1 MATQGL
7 QQVQKQTQS
16 LILAPQLRQSL
27 KILQVP
33 TLDLRATILE
43 ELQTNPVLEELPG
56 SEVSIEAESE
66 ASESEGEETSP
77 DQEAEAIP
85 TDLEQADA
93 TEGEAGEDGPSET
106 AEEIDFGE
114 DEFAILREMEEDL
127 REHFA
132 QEYDE
137 GTRSGNNV
145 EAEQKRKFFF
155 DSIVSETSLQE
166 YLMDQLKLC
175 DISEGEHEAVEY
187 LIGSLDENGF
197 LGSELSDLSLASGLP
212 LMDLQGGLETLC
224 SFDPV
229 GIGSKDLQDCLLRQL
244 TLREQGECVAA
255 TIVRDHFKLL
265 IRRRV
270 PELSRKLSLSTDAI
284 HKAIETI
291 AELDPAPGRRFAEDQ
306 NRTVAP
312 DARIEKIGGE
322 WTITLNDEFIPRLR
336 INRTYKDL
344 MAKGKLDSKEKEY
357 LKNQIRSGKF
367 LISSIEQ
374 RQRTIERIARSILD
388 FQGEFFEKGSGSLKP
403 LTMATVAQEIGVHE
417 TTVSRAIAQKYIET
431 PHGLFEFKYFFT
443 PGYEATDGKL
453 VSNTSVKEII
463 ADLISQENPTKPLSD
478 REIVDVLKEREIK
491 IARRTVAKY
500 REELG
505 ILPTNLRRHY

>member
-56 SEVSIEAESE
+56 SDVSIEAEAE

-77 DQEAEAIP
+77 DQEAEAIL
-85 TDLEQADA
+85 TDLEQADS

-137 GTRSGNNV
+137 GTYSGNNV

-155 DSIVSETSLQE
+155 DSIVYETSLQE

-175 DISEGEHEAVEY
+175 DISEGEHAAVEY

-197 LGSELSDLSLASGLP
+197 LGSELSDLSLASELP

-244 TLREQGECVAA
+244 TLREQGECVAT

-291 AELDPAPGRRFAEDQ
+291 AELDPAPGRRFAADQ

-344 MAKGKLDSKEKEY
+344 MAKGKLNSKEKEY

-367 LISSIEQ
+367 LI
-374 RQRTIERIARSILD
+374 
-388 FQGEFFEKGSGSLKP
+388 G
-403 LTMATVAQEIGVHE
+403 
-417 TTVSRAIAQKYIET
+417 
-431 PHGLFEFKYFFT
+431 
-443 PGYEATDGKL
+443 
-453 VSNTSVKEII
+453 
-463 ADLISQENPTKPLSD
+463 
-478 REIVDVLKEREIK
+478 
-491 IARRTVAKY
+491 
-500 REELG
+500 
-505 ILPTNLRRHY
+505 

>member
-1 MATQGL
+1 M
-7 QQVQKQTQS
+7 
-16 LILAPQLRQSL
+16 APQLRQSL

-56 SEVSIEAESE
+56 SEVSIEAEAE

-85 TDLEQADA
+85 TDLEQADS
-93 TEGEAGEDGPSET
+93 TEGEAGEDESSET

-145 EAEQKRKFFF
+145 DAEQKRKFFF

-175 DISEGEHEAVEY
+175 DISEGEHAAVEY

-291 AELDPAPGRRFAEDQ
+291 AELDPAPGRRFAADQ

-388 FQGEFFEKGSGSLKP
+388 FQGDFFEKGSGSLKP

-463 ADLISQENPTKPLSD
+463 ADLISQENPAKPLSD
-478 REIVDVLKEREIK
+478 REIVDILKEREIK

-505 ILPTNLRRHY
+505 ILPTNLRRRY